1 MTEAAAGAGTAIGS
15 GDEHGAGAEA
25 VREALGDWRRDA
37 LLLCLLP
44 VFCWPAV
51 VAVVLTRPVASAVL
65 PAPVLLG
72 PVVLGARELHTVRR
86 VRRVLRDPA
95 VCWVPYEAAVVRAR
109 WRPPVVVLGEG
120 RHALTLGVL
129 GRRALPPRPW
139 PRREP
144 APTVRA
150 VRLAGDPARGGVLW
164 IPDARRLGLARPAR
178 VRPARVRPARARP
191 ARARPARARPGRP
204 GDGGLPAAGLAGR
217 GPGSAPVGAV

>member
-1 MTEAAAGAGTAIGS
+1 MDADPAAVTADGGVAGAAIVACDGSGAAIGAGDGS
-15 GDEHGAGAEA
+15 GAWAEA

-51 VAVVLTRPVASAVL
+51 VAAVLTRPVMLV
-65 PAPVLLG
+65 VLLG
-72 PVVLGARELHTVRR
+72 PVLLGARELRAVRR

-95 VCWVPYEAAVVRAR
+95 VRWVPYEAEVVRAR

-144 APTVRA
+144 APAVRV

-178 VRPARVRPARARP
+178 LASRAS
-191 ARARPARARPGRP
+191 
-204 GDGGLPAAGLAGR
+204 AA
-217 GPGSAPVGAV
+217 APPR

>member
-65 PAPVLLG
+65 PALVLLG
-72 PVVLGARELHTVRR
+72 PVVLGARELHAVRR

-144 APTVRA
+144 PPDG
-150 VRLAGDPARGGVLW
+150 AGGTAGG
-164 IPDARRLGLARPAR
+164 G
-178 VRPARVRPARARP
+178 
-191 ARARPARARPGRP
+191 PG
-204 GDGGLPAAGLAGR
+204 AGR
-217 GPGSAPVGAV
+217 GPVDPGRPPAGPRPACPRPACPRPACPRPACPRPACPRPACPRPACPRPA